1 MIISIT
7 KSPRTNKRFR
17 VVVKHKDGTTE
28 NVDFGYSGATT
39 YIDGAT
45 ETQRENYL
53 KRHMAN
59 ATEKRLIENLVVSPA
74 LMSAKLLWG
83 SSRDIAKNIAS
94 LNREWGH

>member
-1 MIISIT
+1 MIISIS

-17 VVVKHKDGTTE
+17 VVVKQRDGRLQD
-28 NVDFGYSGATT
+28 VDFGYPGATT
-39 YIDGAT
+39 YIDGASEQT
-45 ETQRENYL
+45 RLNYL

-59 ATEKRLIENLVVSPA
+59 ATEKKLIENLIVSPA

-83 SSRDIAKNIAS
+83 SSRDIQRNIAS

>member
-1 MIISIT
+1 MIIGIS
-7 KSPRTNKRFR
+7 KSPRANKRFR
-17 VVVKHKDGTTE
+17 VVVKHKDGTTA
-28 NVDFGYSGATT
+28 NVDFGYAGATT

-45 ETQRENYL
+45 EKQRENYL

-59 ATEKRLIENLVVSPA
+59 ATEKRLIENLIVSPA

-83 SSRDIAKNIAS
+83 SSRDINRNIAS

>member
-17 VVVKHKDGTTE
+17 VVVKRKDGTTE
-28 NVDFGYSGATT
+28 SVDFGYSGATT

-45 ETQRENYL
+45 DKTRENYL

-83 SSRDIAKNIAS
+83 NSRNIQTNIAS
-94 LNREWGH
+94 LNREWGR

>member
-1 MIISIT
+1 MIIGIT

-17 VVVKHKDGTTE
+17 VSIKKPDGKIQT
-28 NVDFGYSGATT
+28 VDFGYSGATT

-45 ETQRENYL
+45 DKTRENYL

-59 ATEKRLIENLVVSPA
+59 ATEKRLIENLVISPA
-74 LMSAKLLWG
+74 LMSARILWG

-94 LNREWGH
+94 LNREWQ